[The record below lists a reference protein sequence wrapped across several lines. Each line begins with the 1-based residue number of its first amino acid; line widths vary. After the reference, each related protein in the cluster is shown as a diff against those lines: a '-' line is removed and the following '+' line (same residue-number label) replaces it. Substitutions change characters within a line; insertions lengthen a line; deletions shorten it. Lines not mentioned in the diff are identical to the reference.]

1 MAREFS
7 VVLIEPRQT
16 QDKFTQIFQFPVPV
30 SLCKHEASDTALGAS
45 TKPWRDHIMTEN
57 PGLVWIL
64 FTALTENSIQT
75 CVQAQLNPVPIVIK
89 DSFCFLLLALAYS
102 VFVDLIRFFQ
112 YGNFVSYR
120 FVPTVLVN
128 PARKREAVSNNSN
141 KFWNCVIG
149 SWLHPWISHCV
160 QEDGMLW
167 LAWPGSY
174 IYTPSEL
181 GAWEWGNIHSPKKN
195 HDGIKGRVDAGQE
208 KATASTLSA

>member
-1 MAREFS
+1 MG
-7 VVLIEPRQT
+7 
-16 QDKFTQIFQFPVPV
+16 FTQIISSQ
-30 SLCKHEASDTALGAS
+30 SQCLSKHEASDTALGAS

-64 FTALTENSIQT
+64 FTALTENSIGT

-89 DSFCFLLLALAYS
+89 DSFCFLLSALTYS
-102 VFVDLIRFFQ
+102 VFADLIRFFQ

-128 PARKREAVSNNSN
+128 PARKREAVSNNSD
-141 KFWNCVIG
+141 KFLNCAVIG

-174 IYTPSEL
+174 LPPSEL
-181 GAWEWGNIHSPKKN
+181 GAWEWGNIHSPKK
-195 HDGIKGRVDAGQE
+195 IMMA
-208 KATASTLSA
+208 